1 LEVSDGGKGIHAEDL
16 PHVFDRFYQSDQAQG
31 ERGTGIGLALCKE
44 LVELH
49 GGSIAVESVV
59 GKGSTFLVTLP
70 LHQENVSQNGQGIEI
85 QGSADLYLVDSQSE
99 TDPMGIGLEQVSEKG
114 ITAENARNVVLV
126 VEDNDDVRAYIRS
139 CIPQEYQVIEARDG
153 KQGLEMALE
162 WVPDLVLTDLM
173 MPIMDGIELT
183 ARLKKEEAS
192 SHIPIIMLTSRAEDD
207 TRLEGLETGADAYL
221 TKPFIPA
228 ELQIRIKKLIG
239 LRQTLR
245 DKYRGEMLLGPRK
258 VEAASMEETF
268 LLKVQDLIQ
277 ERLGDEQFAVVDM
290 AEAVGLSQ
298 VQFNRKFKALT
309 GATPNKFLRS
319 YRLGVARQL
328 IEQNAGTMAEIGFQV
343 GFRSAA
349 YFSKCFADEFGVSPS
364 EWKGQ

>member
-1 LEVSDGGKGIHAEDL
+1 MILPNSLITGK
-16 PHVFDRFYQSDQAQG
+16 R
-31 ERGTGIGLALCKE
+31 R
-44 LVELH
+44 
-49 GGSIAVESVV
+49 
-59 GKGSTFLVTLP
+59 
-70 LHQENVSQNGQGIEI
+70 
-85 QGSADLYLVDSQSE
+85 
-99 TDPMGIGLEQVSEKG
+99 
-114 ITAENARNVVLV
+114 
-126 VEDNDDVRAYIRS
+126 
-139 CIPQEYQVIEARDG
+139 
-153 KQGLEMALE
+153 
-162 WVPDLVLTDLM
+162 
-173 MPIMDGIELT
+173 
-183 ARLKKEEAS
+183 
-192 SHIPIIMLTSRAEDD
+192 SHIPVVMLTSRAEAD

-221 TKPFIPA
+221 TKPFNPA

-245 DKYRGEMLLGPRK
+245 DKYRGEMLLGPLK

-309 GATPNKFLRS
+309 GSTPNKFLRS

-349 YFSKCFADEFGVSPS
+349 YFSKCFMDEFGVSPS
-364 EWKGQ
+364 EWTSP